1 MKLADYPASPRPV
14 LSAEEMVELF
24 GGLRAR
30 GPISEELVERLA
42 ATGAEMFERPD
53 PEVQVGFYVDCSA
66 IAADLEQPIGVRRL
80 AATLALAFE
89 SAHDDGSTSWER
101 VLDWLIASE
110 CLHYERS
117 NR

>member
-1 MKLADYPASPRPV
+1 VNLGGYPKTLRPV
-14 LSAEEMVELF
+14 LTAEEMVELF

-30 GPISEELVERLA
+30 GPVSEELVERLA
-42 ATGAEMFERPD
+42 ATGAEMFEHPD

-110 CLHYERS
+110 YLHDERS
-117 NR
+117 KT